1 MARPAKFT
9 DDEILDAALR
19 QVTDGAGA
27 TVAGIAAAV
36 GAPTG
41 SIYHRFPSRDV
52 LLARLWLRTVAG
64 FQDGLVAVLAD
75 QDPAE
80 AGRRTRSA
88 TSWSGLA
95 TTRSRPSCS
104 CSTAATTCSP
114 TAGPTRCATAPPRSP
129 SSSTTPCATTRAA
142 GSDRSRRSAQRRAAF
157 AVVDIPFA
165 AVRRHLAAGEAPP
178 PMLDDLVVRAHDAV
192 LEGS

>member
-41 SIYHRFPSRDV
+41 SIYHRFPARDV
-52 LLARLWLRTVAG
+52 LVARLWLRTVAQ
-64 FQDGLVAVLAD
+64 FQDGLVAVLAE
-75 QDPAE
+75 QDPAD
-80 AGRRTRSA
+80 AGRHAVRYFLEWTRDHPVEA
-88 TSWSGLA
+88 QLLLLHRRDDLLA
-95 TTRSRPSCS
+95 DGWPDEVRE
-104 CSTAATTCSP
+104 
-114 TAGPTRCATAPPRSP
+114 
-129 SSSTTPCATTRAA
+129 RAA
-142 GSDRSRRSAQRRAAF
+142 AVAEQFDDALRDYTRRRLGSLSQDAQQRAAF

-192 LEGS
+192 LEGP

>member
-52 LLARLWLRTVAG
+52 LVARLWLRTVAQ
-64 FQDGLVAVLAD
+64 FQDGLVAVLAE
-75 QDPAE
+75 QDPAD
-80 AGRRTRSA
+80 AGRHAVRYFLEWTRDHPVEA
-88 TSWSGLA
+88 QLLLLHRRDDLLA
-95 TTRSRPSCS
+95 DGWPDEVRE
-104 CSTAATTCSP
+104 
-114 TAGPTRCATAPPRSP
+114 
-129 SSSTTPCATTRAA
+129 RAA
-142 GSDRSRRSAQRRAAF
+142 AVAEQFDDALRDYTRRRLGSLSQDAQRRAAF

-192 LEGS
+192 LEGP

>member
-52 LLARLWLRTVAG
+52 LLARLWLRTVSQ
-64 FQDGLVAVLAD
+64 FQDGLVAVLAE
-75 QDPAE
+75 QDPAD
-80 AGRRTRSA
+80 AGRQAVRYFLEWTRDHPVEA
-88 TSWSGLA
+88 QLLLLHRRDDLLA
-95 TTRSRPSCS
+95 GGWPDEVRD
-104 CSTAATTCSP
+104 
-114 TAGPTRCATAPPRSP
+114 
-129 SSSTTPCATTRAA
+129 RAA
-142 GSDRSRRSAQRRAAF
+142 AVAEQFDDALRGYTRRRLGSLSQDAQRRAAF

-192 LEGS
+192 LEGP

>member
-52 LLARLWLRTVAG
+52 LVARLWLRTVAG
-64 FQDGLVAVLAD
+64 FQDGLVAVLAEH
-75 QDPAE
+75 DPAD
-80 AGRRTRSA
+80 AGRHAVRYFLEWTRDHPVEA
-88 TSWSGLA
+88 QLLLLHRRDDLLA
-95 TTRSRPSCS
+95 DGWPDEVRE
-104 CSTAATTCSP
+104 
-114 TAGPTRCATAPPRSP
+114 
-129 SSSTTPCATTRAA
+129 RAA
-142 GSDRSRRSAQRRAAF
+142 AVAEQFDDALRDYTRRRLGSLSQDAQRRAAF

-192 LEGS
+192 LEGP

>member
-52 LLARLWLRTVAG
+52 LVARRWLRTVAQ
-64 FQDGLVAVLAD
+64 FQDGFVAAVAD
-75 QDPAE
+75 PDPA
-80 AGRRTRSA
+80 AGGRRAVRYFLEWTREHLIEA
-88 TSWSGLA
+88 QLLLLHRRDDLLTDGWPDEV
-95 TTRSRPSCS
+95 RD
-104 CSTAATTCSP
+104 
-114 TAGPTRCATAPPRSP
+114 
-129 SSSTTPCATTRAA
+129 RAA
-142 GSDRSRRSAQRRAAF
+142 AVAEQFDDALRDFARRRLGSLAPDAQRRAAF
-157 AVVDIPFA
+157 AVVDVPFA
-165 AVRRHLAAGEAPP
+165 AVRRHLAVGEPP
-178 PMLDDLVVRAHDAV
+178 PPVLDDLVVRAHDAI
-192 LEGS
+192 LEGP

>member
-52 LLARLWLRTVAG
+52 LVARLWLRTVAG
-64 FQDGLVAVLAD
+64 FQDGLVAVLAE
-75 QDPAE
+75 QDAAD
-80 AGRRTRSA
+80 AGRHAVRYFLEWTRDHPVEA
-88 TSWSGLA
+88 QLLLLHRRDDLLA
-95 TTRSRPSCS
+95 DGWPDEVRE
-104 CSTAATTCSP
+104 
-114 TAGPTRCATAPPRSP
+114 
-129 SSSTTPCATTRAA
+129 RAA
-142 GSDRSRRSAQRRAAF
+142 AVAEQFDDALRDYTRRRLGSLSQHAQRRAAF
-157 AVVDIPFA
+157 AVVDVPFA

-192 LEGS
+192 LEGP

>member
-52 LLARLWLRTVAG
+52 LVARLWLRTVAG
-64 FQDGLVAVLAD
+64 FQDGLVAVLAE
-75 QDPAE
+75 QDPAD
-80 AGRRTRSA
+80 AGRHAVRYFLEWTRDHPVEA
-88 TSWSGLA
+88 QLLLLHRRDDLLA
-95 TTRSRPSCS
+95 DGWPDVVRE
-104 CSTAATTCSP
+104 
-114 TAGPTRCATAPPRSP
+114 
-129 SSSTTPCATTRAA
+129 RAA
-142 GSDRSRRSAQRRAAF
+142 AVAEQFDDALRDYTRRRLGSLSQDAQRRAAF

-192 LEGS
+192 LEGP